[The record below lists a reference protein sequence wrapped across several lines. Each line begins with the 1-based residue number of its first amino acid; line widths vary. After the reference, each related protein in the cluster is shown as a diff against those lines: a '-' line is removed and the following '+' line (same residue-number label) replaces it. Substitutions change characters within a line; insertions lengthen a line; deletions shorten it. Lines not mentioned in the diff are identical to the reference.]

1 MLASIIHLILV
12 TISVS
17 LSHSAAQVAKVNRKR
32 ENQFVAEVETDC
44 ELGKVEH
51 MQEIPCDDK
60 LSRVC
65 KSVYKYS
72 KELGQ
77 QLGNPVDL

>member
-17 LSHSAAQVAKVNRKR
+17 FSCSAATQVAKVNRER

-51 MQEIPCDDK
+51 MHKRLPAMINWAEFA
-60 LSRVC
+60 RVFTNMV
-65 KSVYKYS
+65 KNWVSS
-72 KELGQ
+72 
-77 QLGNPVDL
+77 